1 MSSWCSAVSHIP
13 IKHLEFSLK
22 KRRIISATWRR
33 NSPWNS
39 HELYNPQPWSSRLIK
54 LPINY
59 LDDDDARVQCM
70 IIPICPPPPAI
81 STARAHVVDDDDRRP
96 VASAPRHP
104 PPASPA
110 GADALPPP
118 SPHAAGLSPSFIK
131 LYYYILYSYLIDGRC
146 KVCFNFVIENFVIMM
161 VLNNVRYSYT
171 VLQLPHKKHKKQSS
185 IGCETL

>member
-39 HELYNPQPWSSRLIK
+39 HELYNPQPWSSKLIK

-131 LYYYILYSYLIDGRC
+131 LYYYILYTLISSMVDAKYALISSLRISWSWWC
-146 KVCFNFVIENFVIMM
+146 LIMWDTVIQYSSCPIK
-161 VLNNVRYSYT
+161 NN
-171 VLQLPHKKHKKQSS
+171 LS
-185 IGCETL
+185 IGRETL